1 MIAVFWI
8 SVTPNAGFSLSALFT
23 KRVSAGLFRDI
34 QCLSRYRKFVAL
46 VSYPAYVRVGYFR
59 FYGGSVT
66 YFQFDA
72 CRGTEL
78 ECRGA

>member
-23 KRVSAGLFRDI
+23 KRVGAGLSRDI
-34 QCLSRYRKFVAL
+34 QCLLCYRKFVAP
-46 VSYPAYVRVGYFR
+46 VSYPVYVPVGYFR

-72 CRGTEL
+72 CSRTEL
-78 ECRGA
+78 E